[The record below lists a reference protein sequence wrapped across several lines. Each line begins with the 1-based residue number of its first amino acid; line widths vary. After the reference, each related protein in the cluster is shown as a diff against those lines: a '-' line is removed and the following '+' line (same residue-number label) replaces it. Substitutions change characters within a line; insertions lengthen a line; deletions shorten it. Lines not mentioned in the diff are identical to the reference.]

1 MADWFRVRPN
11 LHNDLML
18 LFEGYTLYYK
28 DAFVG
33 SFLYGWMI
41 VETFLARL
49 WDEYVDSLDRTRKD
63 KDALKDF
70 RSWTSYH
77 YIEMLPVLD
86 FGGSKPITAE
96 TRDILN
102 RSRFVHEKK
111 EVDRQEAYDSL
122 DMARKILRNRIEK
135 PDNPFFEL

>member
-1 MADWFRVRPN
+1 MADLFRINPN

-49 WDEYVDSLDRTRKD
+49 WDEYVDSLDRTRND
-63 KDALKDF
+63 KDALTDF
-70 RSWTSYH
+70 RSWTSYR
-77 YIEMLPVLD
+77 YIEMLSVLEI
-86 FGGSKPITAE
+86 ITGE

-102 RSRFVHEKK
+102 RSRKKRNEVVHERK
-111 EVDRQEAYDSL
+111 EVDRQEAYDCL
-122 DMARKILRNRIEK
+122 DMARKILRNRIET
-135 PDNPFFEL
+135 PDNPFFEI